1 MTSAKTPTLITSKK
15 PVAKPVEPVE
25 PTPATTVEP
34 TVEPTAD
41 QAIEKPKSKL
51 SWAEKMA
58 ALPPEEAK
66 LARAKAAAASRVSKA
81 KTRGTTPVIAATIRL
96 TARLANNTEQTK
108 TLAAERAKIE
118 AELAQL
124 ADQAAA
130 EQTEDG
136 ENGQA

>member
-96 TARLANNTEQTK
+96 TARLAKNTEQTK